1 MTHICFWLSYVVE
14 LYKTSYIMRMPVNNV
29 LGHRTCGAKMWV
41 LPNACG
47 VFRCLSFSPLGL
59 ERHVDS
65 FFVFCSCL
73 NNFFM
78 HSKIPTPPLTHV
90 TPGNMIAFMV
100 NTKNR
105 SVGNFYWS
113 RSAVVG
119 RRVIFTGMG
128 LLLWVGGSFL
138 LEWVCCCGSEGHFY
152 WNGSA
157 VVGQRVFFTGMGLL
171 LWVRL
176 RGSFL
181 LGRVCCCGS
190 EGNFDWSGSTV
201 VGHFYWSRSAVV
213 GYCPKNDLMWWGHL
227 HCPHS
232 GVPTVNSFVK
242 WQNNT

>member
-1 MTHICFWLSYVVE
+1 
-14 LYKTSYIMRMPVNNV
+14 MRMPVNNV

-100 NTKNR
+100 DTKNR

-119 RRVIFTGMG
+119 RRVI
-128 LLLWVGGSFL
+128 
-138 LEWVCCCGSEGHFY
+138 
-152 WNGSA
+152 
-157 VVGQRVFFTGMGLL
+157 FTGMGLL

-213 GYCPKNDLMWWGHL
+213 GYCPKNDVM
-227 HCPHS
+227 
-232 GVPTVNSFVK
+232 
-242 WQNNT
+242 